1 MLGLSTR
8 PRRSAKPAQAW
19 SLKVPVADYCPWCR
33 VRLEDVSRLQTHLK
47 LLHPQAAEYN
57 ALRRRS
63 GA

>member
-1 MLGLSTR
+1 
-8 PRRSAKPAQAW
+8 
-19 SLKVPVADYCPWCR
+19 